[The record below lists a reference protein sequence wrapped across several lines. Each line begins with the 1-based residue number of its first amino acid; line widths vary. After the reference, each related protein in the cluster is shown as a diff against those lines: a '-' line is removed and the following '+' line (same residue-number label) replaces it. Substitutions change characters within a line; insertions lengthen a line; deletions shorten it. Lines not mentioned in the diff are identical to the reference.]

1 MVIVALLQFTAAF
14 IDVQDIINAELKNKT
29 ASAETA
35 AAGIGTV
42 EAGAELE

>member
-1 MVIVALLQFTAAF
+1 MVTVALLQFTAAF

-35 AAGIGTV
+35 TAGIGIV
-42 EAGAELE
+42 KADAELE